1 MNKNQWQKFPATFA
15 NNYTIKE
22 SYNNK
27 NMIFKSESETGQSE
41 LAACPSPPTP
51 TSEDLRS
58 AAAQIAQA
66 MKIESCK
73 TSSFNAQGEID
84 ALGGLAGSASFNI
97 SGSSTMGCDQIMAM
111 ANSYYQSQQNISCIL
126 KQSTTSDQTVVTGI
140 NSINI
145 NVGGNLIQ
153 GCDFVIDQNL
163 KLTLIKTVQLS
174 QNQIE
179 QVSNIA
185 KTNINDIINAL
196 QDSKSGF
203 GATPQGSKY
212 ISDSKTKIQGV
223 NFNQN
228 VTQTLNEITTS
239 VQGGNTI
246 NITAGRSVIL
256 KGSQCKI
263 SQDSVIDIMATS
275 ILNDQIS
282 NIFTSMSEMTKKTT
296 TDNTQKSDNQ
306 GMPNLFEGKWVKY
319 LMMGIAVIVLFG
331 GISYAASKQDWG
343 EISKNVVAA
352 KTGGGMGK
360 VATGVKK

>member
-1 MNKNQWQKFPATFA
+1 MLNRNQWQKFPTTFS
-15 NNYTIKE
+15 NNFTVSKE
-22 SYNNK
+22 MYNGYESK
-27 NMIFKSESETGQSE
+27 PVLFKTDIPFAS
-41 LAACPSPPTP
+41 CPTP
-51 TSEDLRS
+51 PKPSDEQLGS
-58 AAAQIAQA
+58 VASQICKT
-66 MKIESCK
+66 MGIESCK
-73 TSSFNAQGEID
+73 TSSYTAQAEVD
-84 ALGGLAGSASFNI
+84 AFLASASLNV
-97 SGSSTMGCDQIMAM
+97 SGSSTVGCDQVMAM
-111 ANSYYQSQQNISCIL
+111 ANSYYQSQQNISCVL
-126 KQSTTSDQTVVTGI
+126 KQTSTKNQTTVTGI

-145 NVGGNLIQ
+145 NALRD
-153 GCDFVIDQNL
+153 DFIAECPLEIDQKLRINL
-163 KLTLIKTVQLS
+163 VELSQLS
-174 QNQIE
+174 QE
-179 QVSNIA
+179 QKNEIA
-185 KTNINDIINAL
+185 KSVKTTTDDIVKTL

-212 ISDSKTKIQGV
+212 ISDTLSKIQ
-223 NFNQN
+223 NIDFNQN

-352 KTGGGMGK
+352 KTGGASGIAGG
-360 VATGVKK
+360 AGVKK